1 MYGGF
6 DLLDH
11 SILVKWFTVESIEK
25 AMKYWRILNLFTFFR
40 EDELD
45 PESN

>member
-11 SILVKWFTVESIEK
+11 SLLVKQFTVKSIEK
-25 AMKYWRILNLFTFFR
+25 AMKYWRILHIFTFFR

-45 PESN
+45 LESN